1 MTRKPD
7 LESLVRAH
15 IPDHLVGSVQTW
27 CDAIAAGEYEAA
39 RLIAYEDLPGLVL
52 MLQHV
57 TPTDADAPPPSAP
70 STEVH

>member
-1 MTRKPD
+1 MTVKPD

-15 IPDHLVGSVQTW
+15 IPDHLVASVQTW

-57 TPTDADAPPPSAP
+57 TPTEPEAPTASAP

>member
-15 IPDHLVGSVQTW
+15 IPDHLIGSVQSW
-27 CDAIAAGEYEAA
+27 CDAIAAGDYEAA
-39 RLIAYEDLPGLVL
+39 RLIASEDLPGLVL

-57 TPTDADAPPPSAP
+57 TPTDPAAPPPSAP